1 MMEGKVMK
9 VDSHTPPPPPTRDE
23 RVRELLE
30 LLNRLDAEYE
40 VTLNGITYT
49 RKKDGKED
57 DTRKG
62 YAR

>member
-1 MMEGKVMK
+1 MMIGEIKAAVP
-9 VDSHTPPPPPTRDE
+9 HTPPPPTNDE

-40 VTLNGITYT
+40 VTLNGIIYT
-49 RKKDGKED
+49 RRKDGKED
-57 DTRKG
+57 NTSKG